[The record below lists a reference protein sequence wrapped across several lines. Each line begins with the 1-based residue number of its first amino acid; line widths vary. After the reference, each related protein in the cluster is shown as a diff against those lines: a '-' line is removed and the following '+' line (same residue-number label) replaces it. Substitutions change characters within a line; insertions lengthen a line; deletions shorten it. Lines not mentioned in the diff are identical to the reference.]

1 MTPSSAH
8 SDRAIFARWLLWM
21 LVLNLLWEV
30 LQLPLYTLRPS
41 AVPSYKAYALV
52 HCTVGD
58 GLIAAGIYVGAALV
72 AQWRW
77 PLDAPGRG
85 LAVLL
90 PLGIAYTAYS
100 EWRNVYVTGN
110 WAYDALMPTLAGIGI
125 APLAQWLV
133 LPPVAVWLLR
143 NIPRAR

>member
-30 LQLPLYTLRPS
+30 LQLPLYTVPPS
-41 AVPSYKAYALV
+41 SIPFYKAYALV

-72 AQWRW
+72 AGWRW
-77 PLDAPGRG
+77 PLDAPDRG

-90 PLGIAYTAYS
+90 PPGIAYTAYS
-100 EWRNVYVTGN
+100 EWRNVYVTAS
-110 WAYDALMPTLAGIGI
+110 WAYDPLMPTLAGIGI

>member
-1 MTPSSAH
+1 MAPASAL
-8 SDRAIFARWLLWM
+8 SERAILARWLLWM

-30 LQLPLYTLRPS
+30 LQSPLYVMPS
-41 AVPSYKAYALV
+41 RIPFYKAYALV
-52 HCTVGD
+52 HCTIGD

-72 AQWRW
+72 AQWHW

-100 EWRNVYVTGN
+100 EWRNVYVIGAWT
-110 WAYDALMPTLAGIGI
+110 YDSLMPTLAGIGI

-143 NIPRAR
+143 NIPRAS

>member
-1 MTPSSAH
+1 MAPASAH
-8 SDRAIFARWLLWM
+8 SERAIFARWLIWM

-30 LQLPLYTLRPS
+30 LQLPLY
-41 AVPSYKAYALV
+41 AVPPSPIPFYKAYALV

-72 AQWRW
+72 AGWRW

-100 EWRNVYVTGN
+100 EWRNVYVTAS
-110 WAYDALMPTLAGIGI
+110 WAYDRLMPTLAGIGT

-133 LPPVAVWLLR
+133 LPPVAIWLLR
-143 NIPRAR
+143 NIRRAR